1 MPANPPDQPL
11 PEWWSRL
18 SPEDRATL
26 QRIMG
31 ENWKPSGKAE
41 DDIAR
46 VFAETRSRIREIE
59 QRALK
64 KLRGD
69 DDDGK

>member
-1 MPANPPDQPL
+1 M

-26 QRIMG
+26 RQIMG
-31 ENWKPSGKAE
+31 ENWKPSASLE
-41 DDIAR
+41 DDVAR
-46 VFAETRSRIREIE
+46 MYAETRNRIREIE

-69 DDDGK
+69 DDGNGN

>member
-1 MPANPPDQPL
+1 VPNQPL
-11 PEWWSRL
+11 PDWWNKL
-18 SPEDRATL
+18 SLEDRAAL

-31 ENWKPSGKAE
+31 ESWKPSDKPE
-41 DDIAR
+41 DEVAR
-46 VFAETRSRIREIE
+46 AFAETRGRIREIE

-69 DDDGK
+69 DNNDK